1 MCALLHDIGKS
12 FKFYNN
18 AKHTSYMILN
28 SNLWGIAHKDIVLAA
43 MVTDVYNKE
52 EFNTIDWAKYNSLL
66 TTEDVEA
73 VRKLAVILR
82 LAIAL
87 DFGMRS
93 AVTEV
98 TCDVL
103 GDSVIMKTELNGDA
117 GLELNAA
124 NYMAM
129 DFKKVFKKNLEIL

>member
-1 MCALLHDIGKS
+1 MLHDIGKS

-28 SNLWGIAHKDIVLAA
+28 SNLWGISHKDIVFAA

-52 EFNTIDWAKYNSLL
+52 EFNTSEWAKYSCLL
-66 TTEDVEA
+66 SPEDVEA

-82 LAIAL
+82 LAVSL
-87 DFGMRS
+87 DFGMRN

-98 TCDVL
+98 ACDVL

-124 NYMAM
+124 NNMAM